1 MPYVTSWERI
11 AKKKGKVEGIK
22 ETKLETAKKML
33 MDGLSTETIVKYT
46 GLAKSE
52 INRLMQGTAI
62 LLHENR

>member
-1 MPYVTSWERI
+1 MPYITSWERI